1 MIIRAILNNRSDNL
15 KCTDFQ
21 ITFTRVTACKM
32 DLNIHAE
39 SQILITNESQIV

>member
-21 ITFTRVTACKM
+21 IAFIRVTAYQM
-32 DLNIHAE
+32 YLNIHAA
-39 SQILITNESQIV
+39 SRILITNESQII